1 MTKKRKNRS
10 SSIGRRQ
17 FLTGAGIVG
26 VSALA
31 GCSGDGGS
39 GDGESGDSSGDGSSN
54 GESQGGSTGNAQ
66 ENTIVLNYWRYF
78 GGGDGFAME
87 ELVKE
92 FNNQHDNIQI
102 NEQQNPVEGYI
113 DKLYAAAS
121 GGNMPDIVAMFGG
134 YGRVMQPLTEPL
146 DPYISDETRNAY
158 FDVTWEK
165 SEIDGE
171 HRFLPI
177 DFHGRVLYFNRDILS
192 QVGADQPPAKDWKG
206 FVDLCNTI
214 QSETDAQPFAIDP
227 TGRTVNTVTL
237 FYMHYRQQGNEPFM
251 EDGAS
256 TVAFDNEQAYE
267 VARTWQD
274 IHNGQYS
281 WDPLPVDTSGARL
294 DKFRRGEL
302 AMMIGGNWDVNALK
316 SEEGEFID
324 LDFGIT
330 KPLQFPGD
338 GENVTWG
345 ESNSIYLAK
354 KPDRSDEKT
363 QAAVEAMEWIT
374 QNQTIWGT
382 HAGHLPAAKSIATSN
397 EVQNSDL
404 WSTGPLSEM
413 ADIAENGEF
422 SYFPQVPVPYK
433 QPSLWS
439 WTQDIYAGN
448 LEPEAGV
455 KQGANKVQQAIND
468 AQ

>member
-1 MTKKRKNRS
+1 
-10 SSIGRRQ
+10 
-17 FLTGAGIVG
+17 
-26 VSALA
+26 
-31 GCSGDGGS
+31 
-39 GDGESGDSSGDGSSN
+39 
-54 GESQGGSTGNAQ
+54 
-66 ENTIVLNYWRYF
+66 
-78 GGGDGFAME
+78 
-87 ELVKE
+87 
-92 FNNQHDNIQI
+92 
-102 NEQQNPVEGYI
+102 
-113 DKLYAAAS
+113 
-121 GGNMPDIVAMFGG
+121 
-134 YGRVMQPLTEPL
+134 
-146 DPYISDETRNAY
+146 
-158 FDVTWEK
+158 
-165 SEIDGE
+165 
-171 HRFLPI
+171 
-177 DFHGRVLYFNRDILS
+177 
-192 QVGADQPPAKDWKG
+192 
-206 FVDLCNTI
+206 
-214 QSETDAQPFAIDP
+214 
-227 TGRTVNTVTL
+227 
-237 FYMHYRQQGNEPFM
+237 
-251 EDGAS
+251 
-256 TVAFDNEQAYE
+256 
-267 VARTWQD
+267 
-274 IHNGQYS
+274 
-281 WDPLPVDTSGARL
+281 
-294 DKFRRGEL
+294 
-302 AMMIGGNWDVNALK
+302 MMIGGNWDVNALK